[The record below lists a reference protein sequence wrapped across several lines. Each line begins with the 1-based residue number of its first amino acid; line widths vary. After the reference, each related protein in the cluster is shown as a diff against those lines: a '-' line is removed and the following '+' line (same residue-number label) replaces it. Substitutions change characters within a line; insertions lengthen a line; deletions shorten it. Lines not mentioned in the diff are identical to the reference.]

1 MGNKDKGLSHARKAM
16 SATLDGLSECFRRE
30 AAFRHECLVG
40 ILNLVLALTIPRT
53 WTETG
58 VILVVYLTLPM
69 VELLNSAVEETVDMV
84 TKDWDERAKRAK
96 DYGSAAVFIAIAL
109 VCASWAVVL
118 FRRFALP

>member
-1 MGNKDKGLSHARKAM
+1 
-16 SATLDGLSECFRRE
+16 
-30 AAFRHECLVG
+30 
-40 ILNLVLALTIPRT
+40 
-53 WTETG
+53 
-58 VILVVYLTLPM
+58 M

>member
-53 WTETG
+53 W
-58 VILVVYLTLPM
+58 PM